1 MKCVEK
7 YDFCMDTVVY
17 QKVYGKNAEEAID
30 EATRKI
36 RYLEGKLSFFQEE
49 SDIFQINIHA
59 GKNWVKVSQDTIDV
73 LQKAVEVSKSSNG
86 AFDVTV
92 GVLTDYWRQLK
103 KNKKKPDKNQIQD
116 LISLI
121 NYRDILINSEE
132 RLVKL
137 IRFNQKIDLGGIGKG
152 YAGEKVIDVYR
163 DYSIQSGFINLGGNV
178 VTIGKTHWN
187 RNWIIGIRDPFSE
200 DGGIFGNLK
209 VEDQAV
215 VTSGGYERYYEI
227 NGFKYHHIL
236 DPRNG
241 FPARLEWQSVTMVAE
256 SSSLADALSTAIFIM
271 SRKELV
277 GFLENFPSLGVI
289 LVAHP
294 GEIVVSKNLKEIFQ
308 KINQKMSIIYI
319 N

>member
-7 YDFCMDTVVY
+7 YDFCLDTVVY
-17 QKVYGKNAEEAID
+17 QKVYGKNAEVAID

-59 GKNWVKVSQDTIDV
+59 GKDWVKVSQDTIDV

-103 KNKKKPDKNQIQD
+103 KNQKKPDKNQIQD
-116 LISLI
+116 LIGLV

-137 IRFNQKIDLGGIGKG
+137 LRFNQKIDLGGIGKG
-152 YAGEKVIDVYR
+152 YAGEKVIEVYR

-178 VTIGKTHWN
+178 VTIGKPHWKK
-187 RNWIIGIRDPFSE
+187 NWIIGIRNPFLE
-200 DGGIFGNLK
+200 DGGIFGNVQ
-209 VEDQAV
+209 VEDRAV
-215 VTSGGYERYYEI
+215 VTSGGYERYYKIE
-227 NGFKYHHIL
+227 GLKYHHIL
-236 DPRNG
+236 DPRTG
-241 FPARLEWQSVTMVAE
+241 FPAQLEWQSTTVIEE
-256 SSSLADALSTAIFIM
+256 SSSLADAFSTAIFIM
-271 SRKELV
+271 NRQEV
-277 GFLENFPSLGVI
+277 NQFLRNIPSLSVI
-289 LVAHP
+289 LVVHI
-294 GEIVVSKNLKEIFQ
+294 GEIMISKNLKENFQ
-308 KINQKMSIIYI
+308 KTNQEMSIIYI
-319 N
+319 D

>member
-7 YDFCMDTVVY
+7 FDFCMDTVIY
-17 QKVYGKNAEEAID
+17 QKIYGKNSEVAID

-36 RYLEGKLSFFQEE
+36 QYLERLLSFFQEE
-49 SDIFQINIHA
+49 SDIYQINSKA
-59 GKNWVKVSQDTIDV
+59 GKDWVKVNQDTIEI
-73 LQKAVEVSKSSNG
+73 LKMAVKISELSAGV
-86 AFDVTV
+86 FDVTT
-92 GVLTDYWRQLK
+92 GVLNDYWRHLK
-103 KNKKKPDKNQIQD
+103 KNQKKPDKNQIDD
-116 LISLI
+116 LMRLI
-121 NYRDILINSEE
+121 NYRDILINPEE
-132 RLVKL
+132 KLVKL
-137 IRFNQKIDLGGIGKG
+137 SRFNQKIDLGGIGKG
-152 YAGEKVIDVYR
+152 YAGEKVIDVYK

-178 VTIGKTHWN
+178 VTIGKPHWN

-289 LVAHP
+289 LVAHS

>member
-17 QKVYGKNAEEAID
+17 QKVYGKNAEETID

-103 KNKKKPDKNQIQD
+103 KNQKKPDKNQIQD

-163 DYSIQSGFINLGGNV
+163 DYSIHSGFINLGGNV
-178 VTIGKTHWN
+178 VIIGKTHWKG
-187 RNWIIGIRDPFSE
+187 NWVIGIRDPFSE
-200 DGGIFGNLK
+200 DGEIFGTLK

-227 NGFKYHHIL
+227 DGLKYHHIL
-236 DPRNG
+236 DPRTG
-241 FPARLEWQSVTMVAE
+241 FPARLEWQSVTIVTE
-256 SSSLADALSTAIFIM
+256 SSTLADALSTAIFIM
-271 SRKELV
+271 NRQELIR
-277 GFLENFPSLGVI
+277 FLKNFPSLGVI
-289 LVAHP
+289 LITHTD
-294 GEIVVSKNLKEIFQ
+294 EIMISKNLKEIFQ
-308 KINQKMSIIYI
+308 KTNPEMSIIYI
-319 N
+319 D

>member
-17 QKVYGKNAEEAID
+17 QKVYGKNTEEVID

-103 KNKKKPDKNQIQD
+103 KNQKKPDKNQIQD

-137 IRFNQKIDLGGIGKG
+137 LWFNQKIDLGGIGKG
-152 YAGEKVIDVYR
+152 YAGEKVIDVYK

-178 VTIGKTHWN
+178 VTIGKTHWK
-187 RNWIIGIRDPFSE
+187 RSWIIGIRNPFSA
-200 DGGIFGNLK
+200 DGGIFGN
-209 VEDQAV
+209 VQVQDRAV

-227 NGFKYHHIL
+227 DGLKYHHIL
-236 DPRNG
+236 DPRTG
-241 FPARLEWQSVTMVAE
+241 FPARLEWQSVTIVEE
-256 SSSLADALSTAIFIM
+256 SSTLADALSTAIFIM
-271 SRKELV
+271 NRQELIR
-277 GFLENFPSLGVI
+277 FLKNFPSLGVI
-289 LVAHP
+289 LVAHT
-294 GEIVVSKNLKEIFQ
+294 GEIMISKNLKEIFQ
-308 KINQKMSIIYI
+308 KTNPEMSIIYI
-319 N
+319 D